1 MKHAQPRYGREIELP
16 NTMNTNHLLLS
27 LALCSSLLSQQDPE
41 EAEAASS
48 VATAE
53 ASFPLV
59 DSAALRALRSQQDAR
74 AQIAARIWPGIVT
87 VRVYERFTPDKE
99 EPVIPE
105 GGWVQEPEISYPG
118 YREYDALSGWVVAE
132 EGEILTCNHGLL
144 KKDGSAPDLIEIET
158 NDYQRILAERVGIE
172 PTVNIAIL
180 QAVVWP
186 NGHSKKLPTLQWG
199 NSEACAS
206 GHTLLA
212 FGDPSGPARF
222 LQQATFVAQ
231 PSRDCYQDLLS
242 AFYMQVGM
250 IAHPQSYG
258 GPLIDLS
265 GRVVGIIAPRQSSP
279 GRWAA
284 SNRFGV
290 EFALPS
296 KIVKNLYEAI
306 RVVRSFH
313 SPWLGFAVMSRP
325 EIAKVRGIK
334 AYQEMPKP
342 RNGILIEGVFD
353 PSPAFLSGIKPN
365 DWLVTFNK
373 TRIFTPVDFQR
384 QLYLNGIGS
393 SVRVEI
399 CRDGKLGWHEI
410 KIEERPAAARPR

>member
-1 MKHAQPRYGREIELP
+1 
-16 NTMNTNHLLLS
+16 MNTTPFLLS
-27 LALCSSLLSQQDPE
+27 LAFCSSLLSQHDPE
-41 EAEAASS
+41 EAEATSHAAPVKAAKAS
-48 VATAE
+48 T
-53 ASFPLV
+53 PLV
-59 DSAALRALRSQQDAR
+59 DSAALRALRQQQDGR
-74 AQIAARIWPGIVT
+74 AQIAAKIWPGIVT
-87 VRVYERFTPDKE
+87 VRVYERFDPEAE
-99 EPVIPE
+99 EQVIPE

-118 YREYDALSGWVVAE
+118 YREYGALSGWVVAE

-186 NGHSKKLPTLQWG
+186 NGHPKKLPTLQWG
-199 NSEACAS
+199 DSEACAS

-250 IAHPQSYG
+250 VAHPQSYG
-258 GPLIDLS
+258 GPLIDLN

-279 GRWAA
+279 GKWAA

-290 EFALPS
+290 EFALPT

-334 AYQEMPKP
+334 AYQELQKP

-353 PSPAFLSGIKPN
+353 PGPAFLSGIKPN

-384 QLYLNGIGS
+384 QLYLSGIGGK
-393 SVRVEI
+393 VRVEI
-399 CRDGKLGWHEI
+399 FRDGKLEWHELQ
-410 KIEERPAAARPR
+410 IEERPAAAKPR